1 MANHS
6 LPTDS
11 DPIKHGSKQPLKIAL
26 FALPAVAL
34 LIGMAV
40 WLPKLRGDLHGIE
53 STAEQ
58 TQLTAAE
65 IAAAAQA
72 ALDKREL
79 TAEQLAAEPSPESTA
94 REETIRWV
102 KTISSLPEKDFE
114 LAAAHDQARQDA
126 CEALP
131 VGDAVLVSGFQPYL
145 TKRDYREYAEDVPAL
160 STRRP
165 IFTVG
170 LDMYALDQRDLP
182 ALSGRKIVSYLNN
195 HYICL
200 QVRIQKEPVSEE
212 LFLHHRPIACVA
224 KFKGS
229 RLTQEPTEGLTSSLK
244 NYRSLGLFLAEDDRP
259 TPSSLRTLVLLHRG
273 ETKDDRDVEREKYEF
288 VFIRARRDRLDPEL
302 LELHTFATTDDRTVL
317 HHLNLDESPNDT
329 DDCSIKTMI
338 QVTEYSHAGLY
349 PSETTTRG
357 SQFNDQAQY
366 SLATLETYAVEQGWE
381 GGPLRNLNRLLDD
394 LIDSKVPAGR

>member
-1 MANHS
+1 MATHTHS
-6 LPTDS
+6 TGTAQARNPRVKMALVT
-11 DPIKHGSKQPLKIAL
+11 IPL
-26 FALPAVAL
+26 VAL
-34 LIGMAV
+34 LVGMAI
-40 WLPKLRGDLHGIE
+40 WLPKLRGDLHGID
-53 STAEQ
+53 STGKQ
-58 TQLTAAE
+58 TKLSEAE

-72 ALDKREL
+72 ALDKREQSTGL
-79 TAEQLAAEPSPESTA
+79 SLPETNLESTA

-102 KTISSLPEKDFE
+102 KTISSLPEKEFE
-114 LAAAHDQARQDA
+114 LAAAHDQARKDA

-182 ALSGRKIVSYLNN
+182 ALSGRKIVSYLDN

-212 LFLHHRPIACVA
+212 MFLHHRPIACVA
-224 KFKGS
+224 KFKGT
-229 RLTQEPTEGLTSSLK
+229 RLTQEPTQGLTSSLN
-244 NYRSLGLFLAEDDRP
+244 NYRSLGLFLPEDQRP

-273 ETKDDRDVEREKYEF
+273 ETKDDRGVEREKYEF

-317 HHLNLDESPNDT
+317 HHLNLDERPNDT

-338 QVTEYSHAGLY
+338 QVTDYSHAGLY

-357 SQFNDQAQY
+357 SQFNDQAEY
-366 SLATLETYAVEQGWE
+366 SLAALETYAEEKAWE
-381 GGPLRNLNRLLDD
+381 GGPLENLNRLLDD

>member
-1 MANHS
+1 MATHTHS
-6 LPTDS
+6 TGNEHASNPRVKMALVAF
-11 DPIKHGSKQPLKIAL
+11 PL
-26 FALPAVAL
+26 VAL
-34 LIGMAV
+34 LVGMAI
-40 WLPKLRGDLHGIE
+40 WLPKLRGELHGIE
-53 STAEQ
+53 TTGEQ
-58 TQLTAAE
+58 TQLSEAE

-79 TAEQLAAEPSPESTA
+79 LPGESLPKTDLESTV

-114 LAAAHDQARQDA
+114 LAAAHDQARKDA

-182 ALSGRKIVSYLNN
+182 ALSGRKIVSYLSN

-200 QVRIQKEPVSEE
+200 QVRIQKEPVTEE

-244 NYRSLGLFLAEDDRP
+244 NYRSLGLFLGEDERP

-273 ETKDDRDVEREKYEF
+273 EVKDEQGRDQEKFEY
-288 VFIRARRDRLDPEL
+288 VFIRASRDRLDPEK
-302 LELHTFATTDDRTVL
+302 LELHTFATTDHRTVL
-317 HHLNLDESPNDT
+317 HHMHLDERPNDT

-338 QVTEYSHAGLY
+338 QVTDYSHAGLY
-349 PSETTTRG
+349 PSETATRG
-357 SQFNDQAQY
+357 SQFNDQAEY
-366 SLATLETYAVEQGWE
+366 SLAALETYAEEQGWE
-381 GGPLRNLNRLLDD
+381 GGPLGNLNRLLDD
-394 LIDSKVPAGR
+394 LIDSKVPGAR